1 MRNLGPHSRPTVSA
15 FTQNL
20 HFNQVPRCF
29 MMFKVMTLEQH
40 FLILPAQWHQ
50 WGDLKTVELPGS
62 TPDQ

>member
-1 MRNLGPHSRPTVSA
+1 
-15 FTQNL
+15 
-20 HFNQVPRCF
+20 